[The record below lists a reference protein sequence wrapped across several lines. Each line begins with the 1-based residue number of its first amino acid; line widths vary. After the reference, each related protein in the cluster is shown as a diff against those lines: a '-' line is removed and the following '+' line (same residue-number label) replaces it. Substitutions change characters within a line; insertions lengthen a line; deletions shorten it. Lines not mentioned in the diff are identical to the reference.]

1 MRAFVIAC
9 SAAVVLGLASAFV
22 LDSFVQKPVSV
33 AFRTSAV
40 RN

>member
-1 MRAFVIAC
+1 MRAFVTAC
-9 SAAVVLGLASAFV
+9 AAALLLGLASAFV
-22 LDSFVQKPVSV
+22 LDSFVQTPVWI